1 MTTAIFSWLAV
12 GILLLA
18 APALTVARDW
28 RWVLGLLAAIYLAAF
43 FLVLQHWPL
52 AMGVVKLVTGWMG
65 TAALGMTLL
74 SLPSDEDGR
83 RSFFVEGSPF
93 RLFGAG
99 MVILLVVSAAPRI
112 ETVIPGIGQSVLIG
126 GLTLVGIGLFHLGM
140 TSDVLRV
147 AIGLLTILAGF
158 EILYAAVETSIL
170 VAALLS
176 AATLGLA
183 LAGSYLIL
191 QSNPEVE
198 EEEGLL

>member
-1 MTTAIFSWLAV
+1 MAATIFSWLAV

-18 APALTVARDW
+18 VPALTVIRDW

-43 FLVLQHWPL
+43 LLVLQHWPL
-52 AMGVVKLVTGWMG
+52 AMGVVKLVTGWMV

-74 SLPSDEDGR
+74 NLPSDEDGR
-83 RSFFVEGSPF
+83 SSFFLEGSPF

-99 MVILLVVSAAPRI
+99 MVILLVISAAPRI
-112 ETVIPGIGQSVLIG
+112 EAVIPGIGQPVLIG
-126 GLTLVGIGLFHLGM
+126 GLTLVGVGLFHLGM
-140 TSDVLRV
+140 TSDALRV
-147 AIGLLTILAGF
+147 VIGLLTILTGF

-191 QSNPEVE
+191 QSHPEIE

>member
-43 FLVLQHWPL
+43 LLVLQHWPL

-126 GLTLVGIGLFHLGM
+126 GLTLVGIGLSHLGM
-140 TSDVLRV
+140 TSGVLRV
-147 AIGLLTILAGF
+147 VIGLLTILAGF

>member
-1 MTTAIFSWLAV
+1 MVSTIFSWLAV

-18 APALTVARDW
+18 VPALTVVRDW

-43 FLVLQHWPL
+43 LLVLQHWPL

-74 SLPSDEDGR
+74 NLPSDEEGR
-83 RSFFVEGSPF
+83 GSFFVEGGPF
-93 RLFGAG
+93 RLVGAG
-99 MVILLVVSAAPRI
+99 MVILLVVGAAPRI
-112 ETVIPGIGQSVLIG
+112 EAVIPGICQPVLIG
-126 GLTLVGIGLFHLGM
+126 GLTLVGVGMLHLGM

-147 AIGLLTILAGF
+147 VTGLLVILAGF
-158 EILYAAVETSIL
+158 EIVYAAVETSIL

-191 QSNPEVE
+191 QSQPEVE

>member
-1 MTTAIFSWLAV
+1 MLF
-12 GILLLA
+12 
-18 APALTVARDW
+18 
-28 RWVLGLLAAIYLAAF
+28 
-43 FLVLQHWPL
+43 
-52 AMGVVKLVTGWMG
+52 
-65 TAALGMTLL
+65 
-74 SLPSDEDGR
+74 
-83 RSFFVEGSPF
+83 RS
-93 RLFGAG
+93 
-99 MVILLVVSAAPRI
+99 
-112 ETVIPGIGQSVLIG
+112 
-126 GLTLVGIGLFHLGM
+126 GLFHLGM

-147 AIGLLTILAGF
+147 VIGLLTILAGF

>member
-1 MTTAIFSWLAV
+1 MTSTIFSWLAV

-18 APALTVARDW
+18 VPTLTVVRDW
-28 RWVLGLLAAIYLAAF
+28 RWMLGLLAAIYLAVF
-43 FLVLQHWPL
+43 LLVLQHWPL
-52 AMGVVKLVTGWMG
+52 AMSVVKLVTGWMG

-74 SLPSDEDGR
+74 NRSLDEDGR

-99 MVILLVVSAAPRI
+99 MVILLVVSATPRI
-112 ETVIPGIGQSVLIG
+112 EAVIPGIGQSVLVG
-126 GLTLVGIGLFHLGM
+126 GLALVGVGLFHLGM

-147 AIGLLTILAGF
+147 VIVLLIILAGF

-176 AATLGLA
+176 AVTLGLA
-183 LAGSYLIL
+183 LTGSYLIL

>member
-43 FLVLQHWPL
+43 LLVLQHWPL

-147 AIGLLTILAGF
+147 VIGLLTILAGF

>member
-1 MTTAIFSWLAV
+1 M
-12 GILLLA
+12 GI
-18 APALTVARDW
+18 
-28 RWVLGLLAAIYLAAF
+28 
-43 FLVLQHWPL
+43 
-52 AMGVVKLVTGWMG
+52 
-65 TAALGMTLL
+65 AALGMTLL
-74 SLPSDEDGR
+74 NLFAEEEGR
-83 RSFFVEGSPF
+83 GPFFVGGGPF

-99 MVILLVVSAAPRI
+99 MVILLAVRAAPRI
-112 ETVIPGIGQSVLIG
+112 EAAIPGLGQPVLIG
-126 GLTLVGIGLFHLGM
+126 GLTLIGVGLFHLGM
-140 TSDVLRV
+140 TYDVLRV
-147 AIGLLTILAGF
+147 ATGLLVILAGF

>member
-43 FLVLQHWPL
+43 LLVLQHWPL

-126 GLTLVGIGLFHLGM
+126 GLTLVGIGLFQLGM
-140 TSDVLRV
+140 TSDILRV
-147 AIGLLTILAGF
+147 VIGLLTILAGF

>member
-1 MTTAIFSWLAV
+1 MAATIFSWLAV

-18 APALTVARDW
+18 APALTVVRDW

-43 FLVLQHWPL
+43 LLVLQHWPL

-74 SLPSDEDGR
+74 NLPSDEDGQ

-93 RLFGAG
+93 RLFGVG

-112 ETVIPGIGQSVLIG
+112 ETAIPGIGQAVLIG
-126 GLTLVGIGLFHLGM
+126 GLTLAGAGLFHLGM
-140 TSDVLRV
+140 TSDTLRV
-147 AIGLLTILAGF
+147 VTDLLIILAGF

-191 QSNPEVE
+191 QSHPEVE

>member
-74 SLPSDEDGR
+74 SLPSDKDGR

-147 AIGLLTILAGF
+147 VIGLLTILAGF

>member
-43 FLVLQHWPL
+43 LLVLQHWPL

>member
-43 FLVLQHWPL
+43 LLVLQHWPL

-112 ETVIPGIGQSVLIG
+112 ETVIPGIGQAVLIG
-126 GLTLVGIGLFHLGM
+126 GLTLVGVGLFHLGM
-140 TSDVLRV
+140 TSGVLRV
-147 AIGLLTILAGF
+147 VIGLLTILAGF